1 MSYMRCS
8 GVFFDKHDGAVWCRH
23 GFLGW
28 SEVSLSNV
36 RCKEVWIGRQ
46 GGVWCHHGFL
56 GRQSFLEFLGM
67 IPDNADAQLGRI
79 PDNADAQTQ
88 TDELYLRFMN
98 LLRDLRQN
106 NLPDAAVKAPD
117 YMDGADSQITLQ
129 MEPPEVI
136 DSDVESNV
144 EPSSKTKNKKVKK
157 AKRSLHSH
165 RAEVC

>member
-1 MSYMRCS
+1 MSYMRCRCN
-8 GVFFDKHDGAVWCRH
+8 GVFFDKHDGIVWCRLCH

-28 SEVSLSNV
+28 SPDCDYVHETAPYV
-36 RCKEVWIGRQ
+36 RCRGVWIGRQ
-46 GGVWCHHGFL
+46 CQCHHGFL
-56 GRQSFLEFLGM
+56 DKESFLQFLGL
-67 IPDNADAQLGRI
+67 IPDNAQ
-79 PDNADAQTQ
+79 AQTQ
-88 TDELYLRFMN
+88 TDKLYVRFMN
-98 LLRDLRQN
+98 LLRDWRQ
-106 NLPDAAVKAPD
+106 NLPDAPDAAVQAPD
-117 YMDGADSQITLQ
+117 YIDGADSQITLQ